1 MQVATSNG
9 AEFLSQ
15 LDKVGT
21 LAPGKMA
28 DLVVIHGDPSANISD
43 IEKVEMVF
51 KDGIGYDSAK
61 LIESVRG
68 LVGLR

>member
-1 MQVATSNG
+1 
-9 AEFLSQ
+9 
-15 LDKVGT
+15 LDRVGT

-51 KDGIGYDSAK
+51 KDGIGYDSAR

>member
-1 MQVATSNG
+1 MARN
-9 AEFLSQ
+9 FLGQ
-15 LDKVGT
+15 LDKAGT
-21 LAPGKMA
+21 LAPGKIA

-51 KDGIGYDSAK
+51 KDGIGYDPAK
-61 LIESVRG
+61 LMESARG

>member
-1 MQVATSNG
+1 
-9 AEFLSQ
+9 
-15 LDKVGT
+15 
-21 LAPGKMA
+21 MA

-51 KDGIGYDSAK
+51 KDGIGYDPAK
-61 LIESVRG
+61 LMESVRG